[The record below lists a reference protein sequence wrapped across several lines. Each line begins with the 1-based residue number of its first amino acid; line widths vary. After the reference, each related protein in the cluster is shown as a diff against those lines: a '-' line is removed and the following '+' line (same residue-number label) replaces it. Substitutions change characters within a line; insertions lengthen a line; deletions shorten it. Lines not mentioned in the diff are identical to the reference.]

1 MVGWRSSMCLA
12 RRLPVPKH
20 NAASRLPAMPCPD
33 VWGTA
38 SRPVTLCKHLNY
50 ACIMAAGSPPRVV
63 QALDDAYSR
72 LQELMPVEFPAA
84 QSGASKTRRHDA
96 RLAGGGQTPTR
107 CWAISR
113 GEGAARAGVRTSRP
127 AERGA
132 AGHRLYPIAG
142 ILDTGLLGYWILGRR
157 APRMR
162 TASGHL
168 MAQCVTAGGGRV
180 P

>member
-1 MVGWRSSMCLA
+1 M
-12 RRLPVPKH
+12 
-20 NAASRLPAMPCPD
+20 
-33 VWGTA
+33 
-38 SRPVTLCKHLNY
+38 NY

-127 AERGA
+127 AAGRGGTPACRVPRRARCGGEGAGCDSLGARRGA
-132 AGHRLYPIAG
+132 DVL
-142 ILDTGLLGYWILGRR
+142 
-157 APRMR
+157 
-162 TASGHL
+162 S
-168 MAQCVTAGGGRV
+168 
-180 P
+180 